1 MQLLTTPRPSTLS
14 ANELQAPAAF
24 IPDFSIYAQR
34 RFLPA
39 LRKNSNFIN
48 KLIANI
54 ETAKDNDSRAE
65 SWDRL
70 LKTLARFTDKL
81 LQLSWEKC
89 DEQSRE
95 LAYYLAREISGAWSF
110 FRENGYNNTNYHL
123 IHKLTEQA
131 VLCLYACDSMA
142 LESFNDTISE
152 IKQRTK

>member
-1 MQLLTTPRPSTLS
+1 MQLQTTTRPSILS
-14 ANELQAPAAF
+14 ANEQAPVAF

-48 KLIANI
+48 RLIANI
-54 ETAKDNDSRAE
+54 ETAKDSDERAE

-81 LQLSWEKC
+81 LQLSWERC
-89 DEQSRE
+89 DEQTGALTS
-95 LAYYLAREISGAWSF
+95 YLARKISDAWWDI
-110 FRENGYNNTNYHL
+110 RENGYNNTNYRL

-131 VLCLYACDSMA
+131 LFCLYACDCKA
-142 LESFNDTISE
+142 LNSFSDTLSE

>member
-1 MQLLTTPRPSTLS
+1 MQLQNPPRPSILS
-14 ANELQAPAAF
+14 ASEQAPVAF
-24 IPDFSIYAQR
+24 IPDFSTYAQC

-54 ETAKDNDSRAE
+54 ETTKDSNERAE

-70 LKTLARFTDKL
+70 LKTLARFTDKT
-81 LQLSWEKC
+81 LQLSWEQC
-89 DEQSRE
+89 DEQSGA
-95 LAYYLAREISGAWSF
+95 LALYLTREISGAWCY

-131 VLCLYACDSMA
+131 LLCLYACDCKA
-142 LESFNDTISE
+142 LESFSDTLSE
-152 IKQRTK
+152 IKQRTR

>member
-1 MQLLTTPRPSTLS
+1 MQLQNPSTPSNLS
-14 ANELQAPAAF
+14 ANEEAPVAF

-54 ETAKDNDSRAE
+54 DTAKDNDERVE
-65 SWDRL
+65 SWERL
-70 LKTLARFTDKL
+70 LKTLSRFTDKL
-81 LQLSWEKC
+81 LQLSWERC
-89 DEQSRE
+89 DEQSGA
-95 LAYYLAREISGAWSF
+95 LASYLTREISGAWCV

-123 IHKLTEQA
+123 IHKLTKQA
-131 VLCLYACDSMA
+131 LLCLYACDDKA
-142 LESFNDTISE
+142 LKSFSDTLSE

>member
-1 MQLLTTPRPSTLS
+1 MQTITTTRPSILS
-14 ANELQAPAAF
+14 ANDLQAPVAF

-39 LRKNSNFIN
+39 LGKNCNFIK

-54 ETAKDNDSRAE
+54 ETAKDSDARAE

-81 LQLSWEKC
+81 LQLNWESC
-89 DEQSRE
+89 DEQSGA
-95 LAYYLAREISGAWSF
+95 LTSYLARTISGAWSY

-123 IHKLTEQA
+123 IHKLTKQA
-131 VLCLYACDSMA
+131 VLLLYACDDKA
-142 LESFNDTISE
+142 LKSFSDTLPE
-152 IKQRTK
+152 IKQRTR

>member
-1 MQLLTTPRPSTLS
+1 MQPQNPSRPSNLS
-14 ANELQAPAAF
+14 ANEQAPVAF

-48 KLIANI
+48 NLISKI
-54 ETAKDNDSRAE
+54 ETAKDSDERAE

-81 LQLSWEKC
+81 LQLSWERC
-89 DEQSRE
+89 DEQSGA
-95 LAYYLAREISGAWSF
+95 LTSFLTREISGAWSY

-123 IHKLTEQA
+123 IHKLTKQA
-131 VLCLYACDSMA
+131 LLCLYACDSVA
-142 LESFNDTISE
+142 LKSFSDTLSE
-152 IKQRTK
+152 IKQHTK

>member
-1 MQLLTTPRPSTLS
+1 MQLLTTTRPCDLS
-14 ANELQAPAAF
+14 ANEQAPVAF

-48 KLIANI
+48 RLISKI
-54 ETAKDNDSRAE
+54 EAAKDSEERAE
-65 SWDRL
+65 YWDRL

-81 LQLSWEKC
+81 LQLSWEPC
-89 DEQSRE
+89 DEQSGA
-95 LAYYLAREISGAWSF
+95 LASYLAREISHAWCDF
-110 FRENGYNNTNYHL
+110 QENGYDNTNYHL

-131 VLCLYACDSMA
+131 LLCLYACDFKA
-142 LESFNDTISE
+142 LKSFSDTLSE